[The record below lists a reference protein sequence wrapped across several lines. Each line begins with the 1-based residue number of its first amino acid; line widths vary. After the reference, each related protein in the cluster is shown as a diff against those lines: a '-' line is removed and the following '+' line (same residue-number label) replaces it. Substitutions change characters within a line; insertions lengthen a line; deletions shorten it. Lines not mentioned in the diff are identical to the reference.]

1 MPSPL
6 IDSFHR
12 SIDYL
17 RLSITDRCNLRCVYC
32 MPKEGMPK
40 FSHEDILSYEEIM
53 RLVRLITG
61 MGVSKVRITGGEP
74 LVRKDVLYL
83 CARISEIQGVNSL
96 SVTTNGLLLTDFAK
110 GLWTAG
116 IRRINVS
123 LDTLSSE
130 KYAAITRKD
139 CFKQVWRGIETALD
153 VGFEPIKLNVVV
165 MKGLNDDEIEELGR
179 LTYLYPFHVRFI
191 EFMPFQEAD
200 LPSSFLSSDEIL
212 RRLEKVAPLEP
223 VRVENG
229 NGPARHYQFPGAI
242 GKIGIISP
250 ISHHF
255 CPTCNRLRVTAD
267 GKLRTCLFSLEETDL
282 RTLLRREA
290 SEAELA
296 ATIRRAI
303 DLKPERHTLESDVFR
318 KCIGRPM
325 SAIGG

>member
-130 KYAAITRKD
+130 NT
-139 CFKQVWRGIETALD
+139 
-153 VGFEPIKLNVVV
+153 
-165 MKGLNDDEIEELGR
+165 
-179 LTYLYPFHVRFI
+179 
-191 EFMPFQEAD
+191 
-200 LPSSFLSSDEIL
+200 LP
-212 RRLEKVAPLEP
+212 
-223 VRVENG
+223 
-229 NGPARHYQFPGAI
+229 
-242 GKIGIISP
+242 
-250 ISHHF
+250 
-255 CPTCNRLRVTAD
+255 
-267 GKLRTCLFSLEETDL
+267 
-282 RTLLRREA
+282 
-290 SEAELA
+290 
-296 ATIRRAI
+296 
-303 DLKPERHTLESDVFR
+303 
-318 KCIGRPM
+318 
-325 SAIGG
+325 